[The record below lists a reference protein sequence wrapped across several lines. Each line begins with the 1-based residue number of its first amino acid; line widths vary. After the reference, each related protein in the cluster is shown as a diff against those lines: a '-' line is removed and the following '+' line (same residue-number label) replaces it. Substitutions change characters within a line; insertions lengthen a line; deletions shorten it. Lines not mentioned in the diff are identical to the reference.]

1 MRTRQRAD
9 AAPAGAADL
18 DNVIEVGGL
27 RQRYGD
33 FEAVRGISFTV
44 PRGEIFALLGTDGA
58 GKTTTVEVLEGFTP
72 ATDGTVRVLG
82 LDPVANHRELR
93 PRVGIMLQ
101 EGGFLGDLTVAE
113 TVDLW
118 RGLSVDA
125 GRPVTLPGA
134 EPPGRPTLT
143 GRVRGVDHRT
153 MGALEPVGLENKAR
167 TRVRQLSGG
176 RKRRLDLALAVL
188 SAPEVL
194 FLDEPT
200 TGMDPEARQATWRVI
215 EELRAGGTTVLLTT
229 HYPEEAE
236 RLAGRLA
243 IMHEGRIHI
252 FGTVEAETLSGTLSA
267 MPSRAPAGTPSAAV
281 SGMSPAAPSGPP
293 PDPALLMLTSFGRP
307 GYLRRA
313 LAAGVRGFIP
323 KDASSDELAAAV
335 RRVHSGGRYLD
346 PEMAASAMMAGESPL
361 TERERDSLSPASRG
375 ASVGEIAA
383 ALHLTEGT
391 VRNYLSSAITKLGA
405 ANRITAIRLAQ
416 EKGWL

>member
-9 AAPAGAADL
+9 AASAGAADL

-27 RQRYGD
+27 RQRYGG

-44 PRGEIFALLGTDGA
+44 PRGEIFALLGTNGA
-58 GKTTTVEVLEGFTP
+58 GKTTTMEVLEGFRA

-101 EGGFLGDLTVAE
+101 EGGFLGDLTAAE

-118 RGLSVDA
+118 RGLSEDA
-125 GRPVTLPGA
+125 GRPVTLSGA
-134 EPPGRPTLT
+134 ESPGRLTLT

-153 MGALEPVGLENKAR
+153 MGALELVGLENKAR

-176 RKRRLDLALAVL
+176 QRRRLDLALAVL
-188 SAPEVL
+188 SAPEML

-229 HYPEEAE
+229 HYLEEAE

-252 FGTVEAETLSGTLSA
+252 FGTVEEVVAGSGDLVSFRLHGTARSFGDLPLLDGAAPVLTYADGGTEVAYTLTGERAEARAHAALRPLLAWADEYGETLERL
-267 MPSRAPAGTPSAAV
+267 
-281 SGMSPAAPSGPP
+281 
-293 PDPALLMLTSFGRP
+293 
-307 GYLRRA
+307 
-313 LAAGVRGFIP
+313 
-323 KDASSDELAAAV
+323 AV
-335 RRVHSGGRYLD
+335 RRGTLEDVFMRV
-346 PEMAASAMMAGESPL
+346 
-361 TERERDSLSPASRG
+361 
-375 ASVGEIAA
+375 VGEA
-383 ALHLTEGT
+383 
-391 VRNYLSSAITKLGA
+391 R
-405 ANRITAIRLAQ
+405 
-416 EKGWL
+416 